1 MGYATCAEEV
11 NGWMTPDELRLLRN
25 YAARSQSVI
34 EIGSWKGRSSWA
46 LLESCPGP
54 VYCVDSWQG
63 ADDGNNHAY
72 DELAYVDMHKVFMS
86 NVGHFPNLNVVKGI
100 SWKVADQTPPAVDM
114 VFIDAD
120 HSFAGCMAD
129 IKAYGPRAT
138 KFLLGHDYSWD
149 GVRQALAA
157 AFKPGEYSNPVGDL
171 WVATCELPWKI
182 QKQPWMS

>member
-1 MGYATCAEEV
+1 M
-11 NGWMTPDELRLLRN
+11 R
-25 YAARSQSVI
+25 QSVI

-72 DELAYVDMHKVFMS
+72 DELAYVDMHKVFMN

-100 SWKVADQTPPAVDM
+100 SWKVADQTPPAVEM

-120 HSFAGCMAD
+120 HSFAGC
-129 IKAYGPRAT
+129 YGR
-138 KFLLGHDYSWD
+138 HQ
-149 GVRQALAA
+149 GVRTQGDQVPAGTRLFLGWCAA
-157 AFKPGEYSNPVGDL
+157 GTGCGVQTRRVQQPSRGHLGGEL
-171 WVATCELPWKI
+171 
-182 QKQPWMS
+182 